1 MAALAAFAIFTSDA
15 RDIAAYFVV
24 GLGVLFAVF
33 LGLGT
38 ALTWLARKMPRFKRP
53 ELALAIS
60 NIGAPGG
67 LTRAVVLSL
76 GSGLTLLVA
85 VALADASLVAELTGR
100 LPATSPSYFVLDIP
114 LNERAAFE
122 KVVQRAEPDAKLVEA
137 PMLRGRLVTL
147 KGKPT
152 EEIKAPPSAQWVLN
166 GDRGL
171 SYATEVPEGSTVVK
185 GKWWPENY
193 DGEPLVSFEVEIAR
207 GLGLSIGDTVT
218 VNVLGRNLTV
228 KIANLR
234 EVNWE
239 SLAINFVMVFSPN
252 ALSAAP
258 HNLLATLTL
267 PNGASLAREA
277 ALAQAITKAFPTV
290 TTIRVRD
297 AINAFN
303 AIFARVMTAVRVAGG
318 VTLLAGALV
327 LAGALA
333 TAQRRRLQLAA
344 ILKALGATR
353 AKILTSHLIEYL
365 LLGSATALIAVGLG
379 SLAAWITLTQVMDVP
394 FIFSPRAVV
403 EALILSLGLVLIF
416 GGYGTWRTLQAPAV
430 PFLRSE

>member
-1 MAALAAFAIFTSDA
+1 
-15 RDIAAYFVV
+15 
-24 GLGVLFAVF
+24 
-33 LGLGT
+33 
-38 ALTWLARKMPRFKRP
+38 
-53 ELALAIS
+53 
-60 NIGAPGG
+60 
-67 LTRAVVLSL
+67 
-76 GSGLTLLVA
+76 
-85 VALADASLVAELTGR
+85 
-100 LPATSPSYFVLDIP
+100 
-114 LNERAAFE
+114 
-122 KVVQRAEPDAKLVEA
+122 
-137 PMLRGRLVTL
+137 
-147 KGKPT
+147 
-152 EEIKAPPSAQWVLN
+152 
-166 GDRGL
+166 
-171 SYATEVPEGSTVVK
+171 
-185 GKWWPENY
+185 
-193 DGEPLVSFEVEIAR
+193 
-207 GLGLSIGDTVT
+207 
-218 VNVLGRNLTV
+218 
-228 KIANLR
+228 
-234 EVNWE
+234 
-239 SLAINFVMVFSPN
+239 MVFSPN

-267 PNGASLAREA
+267 PDGASLAREA

-394 FIFSPRAVV
+394 FIFSPRAIV